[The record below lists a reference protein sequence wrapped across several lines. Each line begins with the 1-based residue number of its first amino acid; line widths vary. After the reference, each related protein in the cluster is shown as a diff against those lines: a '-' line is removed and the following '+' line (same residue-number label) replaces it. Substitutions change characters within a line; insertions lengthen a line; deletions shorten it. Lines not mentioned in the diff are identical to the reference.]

1 MVKILQRMDNK
12 MKKKMRKAKPTGKRI
27 RGRPMENWVSTSR
40 NILKKKKKTW
50 KVGKKLSINKKD

>member
-1 MVKILQRMDNK
+1 
-12 MKKKMRKAKPTGKRI
+12 
-27 RGRPMENWVSTSR
+27 MENWVSTSR